1 MLVTK
6 KYNRCNNTNTVIIN
20 GKYTINFK
28 EKFRIFN
35 LSRVFQGSQI
45 SGFGSKRIHF
55 HKEYPAHD
63 ADEETSKGV
72 PIIVEIRNNKGDS

>member
-1 MLVTK
+1 MEV
-6 KYNRCNNTNTVIIN
+6 NRFVSWVFYSKNKGWNPNKI
-20 GKYTINFK
+20 